1 MGTHPKWNSQS
12 YSDMM
17 KKNLTNLLDEENWLL
32 QLRRKYMKF
41 VIYLI
46 LTEFRQPIQ
55 VQSYLE
61 MLGILV
67 QLGRIQCT

>member
-32 QLRRKYMKF
+32 QLRGKYMKF
-41 VIYLI
+41 VTYLI
-46 LTEFRQPIQ
+46 PQLLQNQDKLPIKSWQ
-55 VQSYLE
+55 VSE
-61 MLGILV
+61 KA
-67 QLGRIQCT
+67 